1 MNPTSPHRAVLAP
14 LALALAAAWT
24 LACDGS
30 STSTAERR
38 DAREPAAEAPAP
50 PETARAEAPAR
61 ADERSVPTDLR
72 LEDRVI
78 EISQQVTPSVVHIEA
93 IVKRN
98 DRRSEVTGSGVIAN
112 ADGRILTNYHV
123 VEKAEK
129 VQVVVPGI
137 PGKLAAQIV
146 GLDKQTDL
154 ALLRIEPRPG
164 LVPARFGN
172 ADDVRVGQWV
182 LAVGNPYGL
191 DGTVSLG
198 IVSAKGRNLG
208 IPELINDFIQ
218 TDAMID
224 RGSSGGPLVDL
235 DGRVVGINSR
245 GQGRGIG
252 FTIPIDTALEVMRDL
267 EAGGVE
273 RSWLGVGLQPL
284 DRELAAYYELPDATG
299 VVVNSVAE
307 GSPAARAGLQTGD
320 ILTRF
325 AGEEVAAEKAEDLGR
340 FQRLVASFEPGR
352 SVEIELLRERRP
364 VTRSATLAVAP
375 KVDPDE
381 LETEVGFHV
390 QEITDATFRAE
401 RLRSRAGAFVSFVAS
416 GSPAAEAGL
425 DVGDVVRRIEQ
436 RPVDDLA
443 SFREAI
449 TEVQSLPRFLI
460 TAERGEETLFLLLR
474 PGASAA
480 ERIDEPED
488 PPGAPGEA
496 AAHPR

>member
-1 MNPTSPHRAVLAP
+1 MTSSAR
-14 LALALAAAWT
+14 LALAVACGLTGAWFGCDGGAPPAPQPPPAADPAALETLAAGDPRESA
-24 LACDGS
+24 LLPGS
-30 STSTAERR
+30 AQVEVAPSLTA
-38 DAREPAAEAPAP
+38 
-50 PETARAEAPAR
+50 
-61 ADERSVPTDLR
+61 

-78 EISQQVTPSVVHIEA
+78 EISRQITPSVVHIEA

-98 DRRSEVTGSGVIAN
+98 DRRSEVTGSGVITG
-112 ADGRILTNYHV
+112 ADGRILTNSHV

-137 PGKLAAQIV
+137 PGKLPARVA

-154 ALLRIEPRPG
+154 ALLRIEPRDD
-164 LVPARFGN
+164 LVPARFGR
-172 ADDVRVGQWV
+172 ADEVRVGQWV

-235 DGRVVGINSR
+235 EGRVVGINSR

-252 FTIPIDTALEVMRDL
+252 FTIPIDTALQVMRDL
-267 EAGGVE
+267 ETGGVE
-273 RSWLGVGLQPL
+273 RSWLGIALQPL
-284 DRELAAYYELPDATG
+284 DRELATYFELPDVTG

-307 GSPAARAGLQTGD
+307 DSPAARAGLRTGD

-325 AGEEVAAEKAEDLGR
+325 AGEPIAAEKAEDLGR

-352 SVEIELLRERRP
+352 RVDIELLRERRP
-364 VTRSATLAVAP
+364 LTKAVTLAVAP
-375 KVDPDE
+375 KVDPE
-381 LETEVGFHV
+381 ERETEVGFYV

-401 RLRSRAGAFVSFVAS
+401 RLQSRTGAYVSFVED

-425 DVGDVVRRIEQ
+425 EVGDVVRRIEDHE
-436 RPVDDLA
+436 VADLA
-443 SFREAI
+443 SFEDAMAR
-449 TEVQSLPRFLI
+449 VNSLARFLI
-460 TAERGEETLFLLLR
+460 TAERGDETLFLLLR
-474 PGASAA
+474 PGVRAPSL
-480 ERIDEPED
+480 ERAD
-488 PPGAPGEA
+488 PPEPPGEA
-496 AAHPR
+496 AHPR

>member
-1 MNPTSPHRAVLAP
+1 MTPIARCRLLVALALVSAWLPACDGGPPPSRAVAPISPALVADPEPTTTPAGAADGLAP
-14 LALALAAAWT
+14 L
-24 LACDGS
+24 
-30 STSTAERR
+30 
-38 DAREPAAEAPAP
+38 DA
-50 PETARAEAPAR
+50 
-61 ADERSVPTDLR
+61 R

-78 EISQQVTPSVVHIEA
+78 AISQRVTPSVVHIEA
-93 IVKRN
+93 IVKRD

-137 PGKLAAQIV
+137 AGKLPARIV

-154 ALLRIEPRPG
+154 ALLRIEPRPD
-164 LVPARFGN
+164 LAPARFGS
-172 ADDVRVGQWV
+172 ADSVRVGQWV

-252 FTIPIDTALEVMRDL
+252 FTIPIDTALQVMRDL

-273 RSWLGVGLQPL
+273 RSWLGVALQPL
-284 DRELAAYYELPDATG
+284 DRELAAYFDVPDATG

-307 GSPAARAGLQTGD
+307 GSPAERAGLRTGD

-325 AGEEVAAEKAEDLGR
+325 AGEPIAAEKTEDLGQ

-352 SVEIELLRERRP
+352 SVDIELLRDRRP
-364 VTRSATLAVAP
+364 LTRSAELAAAP
-375 KVDPDE
+375 KVDPE
-381 LETEVGFHV
+381 EVETEVGFHV

-401 RLRSRAGAFVSFVAS
+401 RLRSRAGAYVSFVAS

-425 DVGDVVRRIEQ
+425 DVGDVVRKIEN
-436 RPVDDLA
+436 VAVEDLA

-449 TEVQSLPRFLI
+449 AQVHSASRFLI
-460 TAERGEETLFLLLR
+460 TVERGEETLFLLLR
-474 PGASAA
+474 PGAVPPD
-480 ERIDEPED
+480 EGTGEPELPG
-488 PPGAPGEA
+488 PPGA